1 MFGRLCCEDFFE
13 ILLCCGNGYGQAATK
28 LVRGLYERGVTL
40 LYLHE
45 NPVSVDDFLD
55 FHHISQRKLL
65 LSIKETMGEDV
76 IPEEI
81 AADVEQQ
88 YQELKG
94 KFMVTDCEK
103 CRTKKLN
110 HTWSKLDFV
119 AMAKRTA
126 LGELVVPGYYLPLR
140 QAHSTV
146 ASLLSRLEETEDGG
160 IGFIP
165 TAQRDSADD
174 ALTTAHNIILLV
186 LGVQEERFKI
196 PDLREQL
203 EVCKQDLM
211 DILKSKT
218 AARQAGD
225 GS

>member
-126 LGELVVPGYYLPLR
+126 LGELVVPGYLS
-140 QAHSTV
+140 AF
-146 ASLLSRLEETEDGG
+146 ASSPQYGC
-160 IGFIP
+160 IASF
-165 TAQRDSADD
+165 
-174 ALTTAHNIILLV
+174 
-186 LGVQEERFKI
+186 
-196 PDLREQL
+196 
-203 EVCKQDLM
+203 
-211 DILKSKT
+211 
-218 AARQAGD
+218 
-225 GS
+225 

>member
-1 MFGRLCCEDFFE
+1 M
-13 ILLCCGNGYGQAATK
+13 
-28 LVRGLYERGVTL
+28 
-40 LYLHE
+40 
-45 NPVSVDDFLD
+45 
-55 FHHISQRKLL
+55 
-65 LSIKETMGEDV
+65 
-76 IPEEI
+76 
-81 AADVEQQ
+81 
-88 YQELKG
+88 
-94 KFMVTDCEK
+94 
-103 CRTKKLN
+103 
-110 HTWSKLDFV
+110 
-119 AMAKRTA
+119 
-126 LGELVVPGYYLPLR
+126 
-140 QAHSTV
+140 
-146 ASLLSRLEETEDGG
+146 
-160 IGFIP
+160 P